1 MQVMELASSDVAA
14 RFAEVEFIKIT
25 IDELPDVA
33 QEFGVQVMPAFMS
46 LKKGK
51 EVDRVVGAQEN
62 DLEKKIDKHKALQAA
77 I

>member
-1 MQVMELASSDVAA
+1 MQVMEPALSDVAA
-14 RFAEVEFIKIT
+14 RFAEVEFVKINV
-25 IDELPDVA
+25 DELPDVA
-33 QEFGVQVMPAFMS
+33 QEFGVQAMPAFVS

-51 EVDRVVGAQEN
+51 KVDRVVGAQEN